1 MFDRNL
7 TIIVNTVAQLSVKGV
22 TLASKAAY
30 RKLSKKGAPKTQ
42 GNAVT
47 TMVDGQ
53 PTTIII
59 HQPTA
64 V

>member
-7 TIIVNTVAQLSVKGV
+7 AIIAGAVVDLSVKGV

-30 RKLSKKGAPKTQ
+30 RKLSKKSAPKTQ
-42 GNAVT
+42 ANAVT
-47 TMVDGQ
+47 TMVDGR

-59 HQPTA
+59 HQPSA

>member
-7 TIIVNTVAQLSVKGV
+7 TIIVNAGIDLGVKGV

-30 RKLSKKGAPKTQ
+30 RKFSKKSAPKTQ
-42 GNAVT
+42 DNTVT
-47 TMVDGQ
+47 TLINGT

-59 HQPTA
+59 HQPIA
-64 V
+64 A

>member
-7 TIIVNTVAQLSVKGV
+7 TIIVNAGIDLTVKGI

-30 RKLSKKGAPKTQ
+30 RKLSKKTAPKTQ
-42 GNAVT
+42 ANSVV
-47 TMVDGQ
+47 TMVDGK
-53 PTTIII
+53 PTTLII
-59 HQPTA
+59 HQPSA

>member
-7 TIIVNTVAQLSVKGV
+7 AIIAGAVVELGVKGV

-30 RKLSKKGAPKTQ
+30 RKLSKKSASKTR

-59 HQPTA
+59 HQPIA
-64 V
+64 A